1 MEDAITDL
9 STIEQNCDGYLHTT
23 KFQYDAAPTLDEIHK
38 MRLANA
44 IRQKGWSD
52 NRLMRFR
59 ARIPAVAVW
68 EAEHVLGYNLND
80 RKDFQAYLVLH
91 PEYIISPESTGSD
104 GKIIVK
110 GG

>member
-1 MEDAITDL
+1 MDNVIDL
-9 STIEQNCDGYLHTT
+9 STVEKTCDGYLHTT
-23 KFQYDAAPTLDEIHK
+23 KYQYDAAPTLDSIHK

-44 IRQKGWSD
+44 IRHKGWSD

-59 ARIPAVAVW
+59 ARIPAMAVW

-80 RKDFQAYLVLH
+80 KRDFQAYLVLH
-91 PEYIISPESTGSD
+91 PEYIVAPDTGAD